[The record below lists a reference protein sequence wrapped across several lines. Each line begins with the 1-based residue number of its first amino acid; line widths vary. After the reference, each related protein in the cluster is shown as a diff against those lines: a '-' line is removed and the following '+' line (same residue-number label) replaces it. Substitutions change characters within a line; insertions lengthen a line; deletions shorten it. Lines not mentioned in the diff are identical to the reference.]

1 MKSLQGMGMWPIEE
15 ETPISAEFVI
25 YYCQFPALLL
35 VCSSAAAETVN
46 ERKWWIWKGLFA
58 AGVTILVTECF
69 QWTKYS
75 PIMLS
80 ESEAAINPIQQEQ
93 LSHWG
98 CQHGSFQHPVSL
110 KVSKNCWL
118 FGIEIAVNGQCNQDQ
133 ITRISCWLCQTNKHP
148 SRFILVALNVDGT
161 FIDSVS
167 SNGR

>member
-1 MKSLQGMGMWPIEE
+1 MNILYINSIHRIKSLQRMGKWPIEE

-25 YYCQFPALLL
+25 YYCRLPALLL
-35 VCSSAAAETVN
+35 VCSSVAAETVN

-80 ESEAAINPIQQEQ
+80 ESEAAINQIQQEQ

-98 CQHGSFQHPVSL
+98 CQHVSFQHPVSL
-110 KVSKNCWL
+110 KSVEELLTVWNRNCSEW
-118 FGIEIAVNGQCNQDQ
+118 AVQ
-133 ITRISCWLCQTNKHP
+133 
-148 SRFILVALNVDGT
+148 
-161 FIDSVS
+161 SVS
-167 SNGR
+167 NHSHLLLTLPNEQTSQ